1 MAEMERY
8 IGPAG
13 WAYADW
19 EGVVYPR
26 PRRRGFDP
34 LAYLARYVNLM
45 EVNVT
50 FYRVPAPSVVASWS
64 ERVSASDTF
73 RFILKLHQGYSHYP
87 RGIDPEVPQRSMEA
101 AVETLSASGRLLGL
115 LLQFPVTYRYD
126 TRNLARIEDVRRRFD
141 AYPLHVELRHNS
153 WFTAAALD
161 ALGACNLGLV
171 HLDLPTAKDHP
182 PTRHPSLASTAYY
195 RLHGR
200 NSGTWFDAKAGRD
213 ARYDYRYTPPEL
225 VEIEQRLHA
234 IESEAE
240 RSVVVMNNH
249 YRGQAFAAALELRAA
264 LAGEAVRMPP
274 PLVDTYPDLRRLAI
288 PEGQQRL
295 F

>member
-1 MAEMERY
+1 MERY

-13 WAYADW
+13 WSYADW

-50 FYRVPAPSVVASWS
+50 FYRVPAASVVASWG
-64 ERVSASDTF
+64 ERVGAADDF
-73 RFILKLHQGYSHYP
+73 RFVLKLHQGYSHYP
-87 RGIDPEVPQRSMEA
+87 RGIDPEVPQRAMEA
-101 AVETLSASGRLLGL
+101 AVETLADSGRLLGL

-126 TRNLARIEDVRRRFD
+126 ARNLGRIEEVRARFD
-141 AYPLHVELRHNS
+141 AFPMHVELRHHS
-153 WFTAAALD
+153 WFTPAPLD
-161 ALGACNLGLV
+161 ALRACDTGLV
-171 HLDLPTAKDHP
+171 HLDLPAARDHP
-182 PTRHPSLASTAYY
+182 PAQHPSLGSVSYL

-200 NSGTWFDAKAGRD
+200 NAATWFDAKAGRD
-213 ARYDYRYTPPEL
+213 ARYDYRYRPTEL
-225 VEIEQRLHA
+225 ADIEQRLGA
-234 IESEAE
+234 IEADVE

-249 YRGQAFAAALELRAA
+249 YRGQAMAAALELGAA
-264 LAGEAVRMPP
+264 LAGGAVRMPP
-274 PLVDTYPDLRRLAI
+274 ALVDTYPDLRRLAI